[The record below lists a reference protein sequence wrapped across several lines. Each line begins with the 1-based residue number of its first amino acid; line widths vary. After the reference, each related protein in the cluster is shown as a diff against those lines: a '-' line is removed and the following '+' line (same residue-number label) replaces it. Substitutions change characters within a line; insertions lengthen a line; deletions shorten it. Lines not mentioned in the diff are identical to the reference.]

1 MSFDGGAWTIL
12 IFAIV
17 GTYVWRGLGVLL
29 GARIDTEGVL
39 FRWVSSVSYA
49 ILAGLI
55 ARMIFIP
62 IGSLADSPIE
72 HRLIP
77 ILLSFLVFYLFKR
90 NLPLAIVT
98 GVSCFSLLTAMTGS

>member
-1 MSFDGGAWTIL
+1 MNTDLGPWTIL
-12 IFAIV
+12 IFAIF
-17 GTYVWRGLGVLL
+17 GTYIWRALGVLL

-55 ARMIFIP
+55 ARMITIP
-62 IGSLADSPIE
+62 IGSLAASPIE

-77 ILLSFLVFYLFKR
+77 LILAFLVYFLFKR
-90 NLPLAIVT
+90 NLPMGILA
-98 GVSCFSLLTAMTGS
+98 GVGFFIFLTATS